1 MGKKPKDKKSRKRL
15 PRELKKA
22 NKRLSGNAESEVSRE
37 ALEKRAEKLERKLEK
52 ARRAKEKIHG
62 RRDEVK
68 LGHTFEY
75 TQNRE
80 VSWLRFDDRVLD
92 EAYDETVPLF
102 ERLKFVSIF
111 GSNLD
116 EWFMVRIGGLSD
128 LALLKHQPRDS
139 RSGETPSEQIKTV
152 LGMLPALIERQAQAF
167 SGIEANLAGAGLT
180 RVHAAD
186 LTDADLNRI
195 AQYFDARIAPIMSPM
210 IIDPRHPF
218 PNLKNGRL
226 YVACSLDGPE
236 EVGMLGIVEVPH
248 SLERVVPLPSTSKN
262 YRYIL
267 LEDLLLFKLGD
278 CFGDYVPTSS
288 AVIRVTRNADI
299 DPDGEGV
306 EEDEDYRQHMRQILR
321 ERLRLQAVR
330 LEIDGSL
337 HPALE
342 QFISDAM
349 HLSPNR
355 VFHTNMP
362 LDLGY
367 VYGLEGHIPNASR
380 SKLLFEP
387 FEPQASP
394 MVDPDLPMRQQV
406 EDHDI
411 LLCYPYESMNPLLR
425 LLREASGDDNCI
437 SIRITLYRVAKQSKL
452 CESLIAAVENGKEV
466 TVLMELRARFDEANN
481 IAWAGRLEDAGCTVI
496 YGSEGFK
503 VHSKICQ
510 ITYHDGG
517 HICRITCLGTGNFN
531 EKTARLYSDFMLLTA
546 HERIGED
553 GSTFFR
559 NLSLG
564 NLRGTYRHLGVAP
577 IGLKPM
583 VMRGLNR
590 EIERARAGEDA
601 QVFMKMNSLTDR
613 DVIDKIAEACQA
625 GVRVVM
631 IIRGISCIRAN
642 VPGWTDGLMVR
653 QIVGRFLE
661 HTRIY
666 AFGSNADTIYLS
678 SADMM
683 TRNTEH
689 RVEIAYPVLDDTCR
703 KLVVQFVNI
712 QLADNAK
719 ARELTQEGTWEPVEP
734 EPGEPTINAQ
744 ELLMAVAT
752 RRAQGELTMGTEML
766 LSEAIHAELPLDYMR
781 KLASLPSVAHVDDLL
796 SVDAKTDGEQEDTP
810 ADTSIVK
817 DETPATEE
825 EAPVTQDEI
834 PASREV
840 TAAAQEEAPAA
851 NEQVSEDEPE
861 EETGCEAAQEQVQ
874 ETAAPTVDEHVAQ
887 TEENDASD
895 SCEDTPQNQDTPL
908 DEPVSEPVAHVQAHI
923 IDEQD
928 DTTDA
933 DEAHFEQPS
942 EDETLE
948 QVADDAAA
956 AVTGGE
962 PFRSA
967 PAPEPDDAPP
977 TTSAIEPRTPGRL
990 KVAFKLI
997 GMGFRELITGR
1008 ISRDARKRAKRK

>member
-1 MGKKPKDKKSRKRL
+1 MSKKSKDRKIRKRL
-15 PRELKKA
+15 ARELEKTTR
-22 NKRLSGNAESEVSRE
+22 RLSKTDDSEVSRE
-37 ALEKRAEKLERKLEK
+37 ALLRRAEKLERKLEK
-52 ARRAKEKIHG
+52 ARQKSERVLGKRSESKPG
-62 RRDEVK
+62 RIFD
-68 LGHTFEY
+68 Y

-92 EAYDETVPLF
+92 EAFDETVPLF

-128 LALLKHQPRDS
+128 LALLKRQPRDI
-139 RSGETPSEQIKTV
+139 RSNETPSEQIKRAME
-152 LGMLPALIERQAQAF
+152 MLPPLIERQSQVF

-180 RVHAAD
+180 RVAASD

-195 AQYFDARIAPIMSPM
+195 AQFFASRIAPIMSPM

-236 EVGMLGIVEVPH
+236 ESGLLGIVEVPH
-248 SLERVVPLPSTSKN
+248 RIDRVVPLPSTSRN

-267 LEDLLLFKLGD
+267 LEDLLLFRLGD
-278 CFGDYVPTSS
+278 CFGDYAPTSS

-306 EEDEDYRQHMRQILR
+306 EEEEDYRQHMKSILR
-321 ERLRLQAVR
+321 ERMRLQAVR
-330 LEIDGSL
+330 LEIDGKL
-337 HPALE
+337 DGELE
-342 QFISDAM
+342 QFVADSL
-349 HLSPNR
+349 HLTPNR

-367 VYGLEGHIPNASR
+367 VYGLEGHIPTGSR

-394 MVDPDLPMRQQV
+394 MVDENLPMRPQV

-411 LLCYPYESMNPLLR
+411 LLCYPYESMNPLLM
-425 LLREASGDDNCI
+425 LLREASNDDNCI
-437 SIRITLYRVAKQSKL
+437 SIKVTLYRVAKQSKL

-481 IAWAGRLEDAGCTVI
+481 IAWADRLEDAGCTVI

-517 HICRITCLGTGNFN
+517 HIRRITCLGTGNFN

-546 HERIGED
+546 HEQIGED
-553 GSTFFR
+553 GNTFFR

-577 IGLKPM
+577 IGLKPL

-590 EIERARAGEDA
+590 EIERARSGEDA

-613 DVIDKIAEACQA
+613 DVIDKIAEACAA

-631 IIRGISCIRAN
+631 VIRGICCIRAN
-642 VPGWTDGLMVR
+642 VSGYTEGLMIR

-666 AFGSNADTIYLS
+666 AFGPSADTIYLS

-703 KLVVQFVNI
+703 RLVVQFINI

-719 ARELTQEGTWEPVEP
+719 ARELTSDGTWRVVEP

-744 ELLMAVAT
+744 ELLLSLAY
-752 RRAQGELTMGTEML
+752 RRAAGELVVGAESL
-766 LSEAIHAELPLDYMR
+766 LSDAIHAELPLSQMR
-781 KLASLPSVAHVDDLL
+781 RLASLPSVTHLDELLAEEMEDAEDDATAEPAEEADVVAD
-796 SVDAKTDGEQEDTP
+796 SP
-810 ADTSIVK
+810 ADAAPEQDGAK
-817 DETPATEE
+817 AKQPAEETPSK
-825 EAPVTQDEI
+825 D
-834 PASREV
+834 
-840 TAAAQEEAPAA
+840 AAADEPAADVAAGEEAPA
-851 NEQVSEDEPE
+851 EEIPSEEASAEETPAGEKPVDPVDEVTQEAVAQATEPDEPE
-861 EETGCEAAQEQVQ
+861 PVPEAQEVSQDDATDHT
-874 ETAAPTVDEHVAQ
+874 EAEEEPTEVDV
-887 TEENDASD
+887 
-895 SCEDTPQNQDTPL
+895 TPA
-908 DEPVSEPVAHVQAHI
+908 DEPVQEGR
-923 IDEQD
+923 
-928 DTTDA
+928 T
-933 DEAHFEQPS
+933 
-942 EDETLE
+942 
-948 QVADDAAA
+948 
-956 AVTGGE
+956 
-962 PFRSA
+962 RSA
-967 PAPEPDDAPP
+967 
-977 TTSAIEPRTPGRL
+977 SSGAIEVHSPGRF
-990 KVAFKLI
+990 KVAFRLI
-997 GMGFRELITGR
+997 GMGMRELFTGR
-1008 ISRDARKRAKRK
+1008 ISREAKKSRRG

>member
-1 MGKKPKDKKSRKRL
+1 MSSSKKDKEKKIRKRL
-15 PRELKKA
+15 ARELKKTTKKLA
-22 NKRLSGNAESEVSRE
+22 KAADSEVTRE
-37 ALEKRAEKLERKLEK
+37 ALQRRAEKLERKLEK
-52 ARRAKEKIHG
+52 ARKQNERLHGKRKEQQPS
-62 RRDEVK
+62 RLFD
-68 LGHTFEY
+68 Y

-92 EAYDETVPLF
+92 EAFDETVPLF

-128 LALLKHQPRDS
+128 LALLKHQPRDI
-139 RSGETPSEQIKTV
+139 RSNETPSEQIQNV
-152 LGMLPALIERQAQAF
+152 LGMLPALIERQSQVF

-180 RVHAAD
+180 RVSAAD
-186 LTDADLNRI
+186 LTDADLRRI
-195 AQYFDARIAPIMSPM
+195 AQYFNTRVAPIIMPM

-236 EVGMLGIVEVPH
+236 ETNMLGIVEVPH
-248 SLERVVPLPSTSKN
+248 SLDRVIALPSTPHN

-267 LEDLLLFKLGD
+267 LEDLILFRLGD

-288 AVIRVTRNADI
+288 AIIRVTRNADI

-306 EEDEDYRQHMRQILR
+306 EEDEDYRQHMKSILR

-330 LEIDGSL
+330 LEIDGTLS
-337 HPALE
+337 PALE
-342 QFISDAM
+342 SFIADSM
-349 HLSPNR
+349 HLTPNR

-380 SKLLFEP
+380 AKLLFEP
-387 FEPQASP
+387 FEPQPSP
-394 MVDPDLPMRQQV
+394 MVDEKLPMRQQV

-425 LLREASGDDNCI
+425 LLREASGDDACI
-437 SIRITLYRVAKQSKL
+437 SIKVTLYRVAKQSKL

-481 IAWAGRLEDAGCTVI
+481 IAWAERLEAAGCTVI

-510 ITYHDGG
+510 ITYHDNG
-517 HICRITCLGTGNFN
+517 HIKRITCLGTGNFN

-546 HERIGED
+546 HEAIGED

-564 NLRGTYRHLGVAP
+564 NLRGTYKHLGVAP
-577 IGLKPM
+577 VGLKPM

-631 IIRGISCIRAN
+631 IIRGICCIRAN
-642 VPGWTDGLMVR
+642 VKGYTEGLMVR

-666 AFGSNADTIYLS
+666 AFGPSADTVYLS

-719 ARELTQEGTWEPVEP
+719 ARQLTPQGTWEVVEP
-734 EPGEPTINAQ
+734 EPGEPTINSQ
-744 ELLMAVAT
+744 ELLLSLAY
-752 RRAQGELTMGTEML
+752 RRARGELVDGAQFL
-766 LSEAIHAELPLDYMR
+766 LSDAIHRELPLDQLR
-781 KLASLPSVAHVDDLL
+781 KLASLPSLVHPDDAIKPE
-796 SVDAKTDGEQEDTP
+796 SATEGAEATPEPSEEATAPTPEPAITEVPEDPIDQAIEEAVEAAEAAP
-810 ADTSIVK
+810 AR
-817 DETPATEE
+817 ATEE
-825 EAPVTQDEI
+825 
-834 PASREV
+834 S
-840 TAAAQEEAPAA
+840 EEAET
-851 NEQVSEDEPE
+851 EQVVFEAEVIEPEETEDEPE
-861 EETGCEAAQEQVQ
+861 PVTRAHSTAQPEPEA
-874 ETAAPTVDEHVAQ
+874 
-887 TEENDASD
+887 
-895 SCEDTPQNQDTPL
+895 
-908 DEPVSEPVAHVQAHI
+908 DEPA
-923 IDEQD
+923 
-928 DTTDA
+928 
-933 DEAHFEQPS
+933 
-942 EDETLE
+942 
-948 QVADDAAA
+948 
-956 AVTGGE
+956 G
-962 PFRSA
+962 
-967 PAPEPDDAPP
+967 
-977 TTSAIEPRTPGRL
+977 AIEPRTPGRF
-990 KVAFKLI
+990 KVAMRLI
-997 GMGFRELITGR
+997 GIGVRELFTGR
-1008 ISRDARKRAKRK
+1008 ISREAKRSRRRR